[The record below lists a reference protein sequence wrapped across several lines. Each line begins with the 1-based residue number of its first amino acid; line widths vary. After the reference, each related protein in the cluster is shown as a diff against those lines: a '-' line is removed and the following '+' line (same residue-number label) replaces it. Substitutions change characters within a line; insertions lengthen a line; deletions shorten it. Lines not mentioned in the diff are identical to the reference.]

1 MYASL
6 VAAQIG
12 LDEAKLVKDACLS
25 SEDDQREYLEHVKRL
40 DEELHG
46 WHLMRK
52 VVPGDGDC
60 QFHAIIAALR
70 EVGLDEGNVMD
81 VRVKIY
87 HQLQH
92 DAWKYQDFVATDDY
106 PAWCSTMLHRGN
118 WGDDAFVDATGYAI
132 KIYSLHPDAGA
143 GDLKLRITW
152 KMPYWLDDLD
162 TPEIVLTICHMM
174 EHHFDTVVPL
184 KKGKRAAAPEQK
196 PEKRK
201 AGYDLRD
208 RKPSKAGIEKHKYA
222 ISEDKVDDTCRGT
235 KWTPGAIGLIT
246 RSLVVALQV
255 LGPKYLEGSK
265 KVKKRQ
271 IQRTIDLIRS
281 LGKTSA
287 EKRAI
292 EGCGLPAGKPLG
304 DPPLTAEELV
314 DNAIKWSQRCRNQ
327 ALRNEALPEGTPE
340 SEAEYM
346 QARLVLNRTLHW
358 DEDAEAYFF
367 VAAGVSPVKT
377 EKAKRLS
384 RGYFVSR
391 KFLSKKWSAEFSA
404 WMETDWPILVSYY
417 KLPAEGPTFKPPA
430 RPGCAPF
437 LPIPYD
443 TFRKGIRMVCRA
455 CSTDVRGAA
464 EGYLIV
470 DPEITGRLH
479 QVRTLQRFVG
489 HDEKTS
495 LKHYH
500 VLGSRALSS
509 KLQKLSDKA
518 SKKTKT
524 AKKAKK

>member
-1 MYASL
+1 
-6 VAAQIG
+6 
-12 LDEAKLVKDACLS
+12 
-25 SEDDQREYLEHVKRL
+25 
-40 DEELHG
+40 
-46 WHLMRK
+46 
-52 VVPGDGDC
+52 
-60 QFHAIIAALR
+60 
-70 EVGLDEGNVMD
+70 
-81 VRVKIY
+81 
-87 HQLQH
+87 
-92 DAWKYQDFVATDDY
+92 
-106 PAWCSTMLHRGN
+106 
-118 WGDDAFVDATGYAI
+118 
-132 KIYSLHPDAGA
+132 
-143 GDLKLRITW
+143 
-152 KMPYWLDDLD
+152 
-162 TPEIVLTICHMM
+162 
-174 EHHFDTVVPL
+174 
-184 KKGKRAAAPEQK
+184 
-196 PEKRK
+196 
-201 AGYDLRD
+201 
-208 RKPSKAGIEKHKYA
+208 
-222 ISEDKVDDTCRGT
+222 DDTCRGT

-246 RSLVVALQV
+246 RSVVVALQV

-346 QARLVLNRTLHW
+346 QARLARYRAFGLAWSFVFQTTERIGTVLNRTLHW

-417 KLPAEGPTFKPPA
+417 KLPAKGPTFKPPA

-455 CSTDVRGAA
+455 CSTVVRGAA